1 MATSEAML
9 RAIKKY
15 DEANTTQFKMKLN
28 KKTDADVIEKLAS
41 VSSKQ
46 GYIKALIRADMEKN
60 RS

>member
-15 DEANTTQFKMKLN
+15 DEANTMQFKMKLN

-60 RS
+60 RP